1 MALMRTSSKEA
12 WCEAARALLNMKEKE
27 MCQVVGERLGERR
40 IIGMYGDPDEMSEK
54 LNTATQRMT

>member
-1 MALMRTSSKEA
+1 M
-12 WCEAARALLNMKEKE
+12 LNMKEKE